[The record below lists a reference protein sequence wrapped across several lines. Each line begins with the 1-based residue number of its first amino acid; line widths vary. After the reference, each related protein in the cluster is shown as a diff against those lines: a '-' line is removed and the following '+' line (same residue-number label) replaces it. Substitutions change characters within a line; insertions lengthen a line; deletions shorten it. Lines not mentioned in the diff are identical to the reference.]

1 MHLKAMTLRGF
12 KSFASATTLRFEPG
26 ITCVVGPN
34 GSGKSNVVD
43 ALSWVM
49 GEQGAKSLRGGKME
63 DVIFAGTTGRPPL
76 GRAEVSLTIDNSD
89 GALPI
94 DYAEVTITRI
104 MFRNGGSEYQLNGDT
119 CRLLDIQELLSDSGI
134 GREMHVIVGQGQ
146 LDSVLH
152 ADPMGRRA
160 FIEEAAGV
168 LKHRKRK
175 EKALRKLDAMRAN
188 LARVQDLTDE
198 LRRQLKPLGRQ
209 AAVAR
214 RAAVIQADLRDAR
227 LRLLADD
234 LVRLREA
241 LRTEI
246 ADEAEL
252 KQRKEDAEGRLKAA
266 LAREAELEDEVRRL
280 APRLQQAQQTW
291 YELSQ
296 LAERV
301 RGTVSLADARVKS
314 ATAAPTEEPRG
325 RDPEDMER
333 EAARI
338 REQEAELEAALEAAE
353 HAREDTV
360 AHRAELERALAAE
373 ERRLKDAARAIADR
387 REGLARLTGQVNAAR
402 SRAASAQA
410 EIGRLAAARDEARE
424 RAAAAQEEYEQL
436 KAEVDGLD
444 ADDHELAG
452 RYEAARGAL
461 AEAESA
467 LTAAREAATAAERDR
482 AAVAARH
489 DALALGLRRK
499 DGTGA
504 LLAARDR
511 LTGLLG
517 PAAELLTVTPGY
529 EIPVSAALG
538 AAADAI
544 AVTNPSAAAEAI
556 RLLRSED
563 AGRASLLVSPGGGG
577 GLAAGGL
584 AGVPTQAGEAADA
597 ASGRGDAGPE
607 SGPGPVGGVPAQ
619 AAGASAGGSGAGLS
633 GPATESGPVGGLSA
647 QADGLTAEPGVYGG
661 LPGQQGLA
669 GGVSAGEVDPES
681 ARADTGPGG
690 GLPGQQG
697 PAGEVS
703 AQAGGAGD
711 AALGRADASLESG
724 PGPGGGVPAQ
734 VGGASAGGS
743 GTGLSGPATEP
754 GVSGGVADGVFA
766 QAGDAAPEPGPGS
779 LGGQAGEHGV
789 AGQFPA
795 QPDDTG
801 LSVPANGSPA
811 EPAAHSGVPAQASG
825 DGAGPS
831 AAASGSATEADVSG
845 GLPAQTAGAGHGPR
859 PGPVGGAAARV
870 TAGSGGVGSSAS
882 AGGSVVE
889 PEVSAGGFPAP
900 APGGDSGRSVSGAAS
915 GVQGREVARTAVGD
929 LVRGPVGLVEA
940 VRWMVRDAVVV
951 ASLDDAEELVGA
963 RPGVVAVTAEGD
975 VLGAHFAQ
983 GGSAGAPSL
992 LEVRASV
999 DEAAGELAELGVRC
1013 GELDEARRRAT
1024 ERRAECAALVEELG
1038 ERRRAAD
1045 REKSAVSGRLGRL
1058 SGQARG
1064 AVGEAERTDA
1074 AVAKA
1079 QEALERATQEVEE
1092 LAERLLVAEEAP
1104 VEEEP
1109 DTSLRDRLAAD
1120 GANARQTEMEA
1131 RLQVRTHEERVKGL
1145 AGRADALDRGARAE
1159 RAARARAEQRR
1170 ARLRHEAEVAGAVA
1184 AGTRQLLAHVEVSVV
1199 RAEAERAA
1207 AEAAK
1212 AERERELVAERN
1224 QGRDLKSELDK
1235 LTDSV
1240 HRGEVL
1246 GAEKRLRIEQL
1257 ETRALEE
1264 LGVEPAGLIAEYGPD
1279 QLVSPSPPAEGEEL
1293 PEDPAHP
1300 RNQPKPY
1307 VRSEQEKRLKS
1318 AERAYQQLGKVNPL
1332 ALEEFAALEERHK
1345 FLSEQLEDLKKTRA
1359 DLLQVVKSVDER
1371 VEQVFT
1377 EAYRDTAVQFEG
1389 VFSRLFPG
1397 GEGRLIL
1404 TDPENMLTTGVDVE
1418 ARPPGKKVKRLS
1430 LLSGG
1435 ERSLTAV
1442 ALLVSIFKARPSPF
1456 YVMDEVEAALDDTN
1470 LQRLIRIMQELQES
1484 SQLIVITHQKR
1495 TMEVADA
1502 LYGVSMQGDG
1512 VSKVISQRL
1521 R

>member
-1 MHLKAMTLRGF
+1 MHLKALTLRGF

-94 DYAEVTITRI
+94 EYSEVTITRI
-104 MFRNGGSEYQLNGDT
+104 MFRNGGSEYQINGDT

-175 EKALRKLDAMRAN
+175 EKALRKLDAMQAN

-234 LVRLREA
+234 LVRLRHA
-241 LRTEI
+241 LSNEI
-246 ADEAEL
+246 ADEAAL
-252 KQRKEDAEGRLKAA
+252 KQRKEAAETELKKA
-266 LAREAELEDEVRRL
+266 LQREAVLEDEVRRL
-280 APRLQQAQQTW
+280 TPRLQRAQETW

-301 RGTVSLADARVKS
+301 RGTISLADARVKS
-314 ATAAPTEEPRG
+314 ATSAPPEERRG

-353 HAREDTV
+353 RALEDTV
-360 AHRAELERALAAE
+360 AHRADLERELALE
-373 ERRLKDAARAIADR
+373 ERRLKDVARSIADR
-387 REGLARLTGQVNAAR
+387 RESLARLGGQVNAAR
-402 SRAASAQA
+402 SRAASARA
-410 EIGRLAAARDEARE
+410 EIDRLAAARDEAQD
-424 RAAAAQEEYEQL
+424 RAVAAQEEYEAL

-444 ADDHELAG
+444 ADDTELAE
-452 RYEAARGAL
+452 RHEAAKRAL
-461 AEAESA
+461 ADAESA
-467 LTAAREAATAAERDR
+467 LTAAREATTTAERRR
-482 AAVAARH
+482 AATQARH
-489 DALALGLRRK
+489 EALALGLRRK

-504 LLAARDR
+504 LLAAKDR
-511 LTGLLG
+511 LGGLLG
-517 PAAELLTVTPGY
+517 PAAELLTVTPGH
-529 EIPVSAALG
+529 EVALAAAFG

-544 AVTNPSAAAEAI
+544 AVTSPVAAAEAI
-556 RLLRSED
+556 RLLRKQD
-563 AGRASLLVSPGGGG
+563 AGRASLL
-577 GLAAGGL
+577 L
-584 AGVPTQAGEAADA
+584 AGAPEDPSAE
-597 ASGRGDAGPE
+597 RGDSP
-607 SGPGPVGGVPAQ
+607 
-619 AAGASAGGSGAGLS
+619 
-633 GPATESGPVGGLSA
+633 
-647 QADGLTAEPGVYGG
+647 
-661 LPGQQGLA
+661 
-669 GGVSAGEVDPES
+669 
-681 ARADTGPGG
+681 TGPGT
-690 GLPGQQG
+690 PVDPVRPPAAAP
-697 PAGEVS
+697 PAGHF
-703 AQAGGAGD
+703 
-711 AALGRADASLESG
+711 
-724 PGPGGGVPAQ
+724 
-734 VGGASAGGS
+734 
-743 GTGLSGPATEP
+743 AT
-754 GVSGGVADGVFA
+754 
-766 QAGDAAPEPGPGS
+766 
-779 LGGQAGEHGV
+779 
-789 AGQFPA
+789 
-795 QPDDTG
+795 
-801 LSVPANGSPA
+801 
-811 EPAAHSGVPAQASG
+811 
-825 DGAGPS
+825 
-831 AAASGSATEADVSG
+831 
-845 GLPAQTAGAGHGPR
+845 
-859 PGPVGGAAARV
+859 
-870 TAGSGGVGSSAS
+870 
-882 AGGSVVE
+882 
-889 PEVSAGGFPAP
+889 
-900 APGGDSGRSVSGAAS
+900 
-915 GVQGREVARTAVGD
+915 D
-929 LVRGPVGLVEA
+929 LVRGPSDLMPA
-940 VRWMVRDAVVV
+940 VRRLLHGVVV
-951 ASLDDAEELVGA
+951 VGTLEDAEELVYA
-963 RPGVVAVTAEGD
+963 RPDLTAVTAEGD
-975 VLGAHFAQ
+975 LLGAHFAH

-992 LEVRASV
+992 LEVQASV
-999 DEAAGELAELGVRC
+999 DEAAAELEELAVRCEELAEAQQAAVA
-1013 GELDEARRRAT
+1013 ARR
-1024 ERRAECAALVEELG
+1024 ERAALVEELG
-1038 ERRRAAD
+1038 ERRRAAE
-1045 REKSAVSGRLGRL
+1045 REKSAVAQQLGRL
-1058 SGQARG
+1058 AGQARG
-1064 AVGEAERTDA
+1064 AAGEAERSTA
-1074 AVAKA
+1074 AAARA
-1079 QEALERATQEVEE
+1079 QEALDRAVEEAEE
-1092 LAERLLVAEEAP
+1092 LAERLAVAEEMP

-1109 DTSLRDRLAAD
+1109 DTSVRDRLAAD

-1145 AGRADALDRGARAE
+1145 AGRADALDRAARAE
-1159 RAARARAEQRR
+1159 REARARAEQRR
-1170 ARLRHEAEVAGAVA
+1170 ARLRHEAAVA
-1184 AGTRQLLAHVEVSVV
+1184 EAVASGARQLLAHVEVSLV
-1199 RAEAERAA
+1199 RAERERAA
-1207 AEAAK
+1207 ADAAK
-1212 AERERELVAERN
+1212 ARREQELARARTE
-1224 QGRDLKSELDK
+1224 GRDLKAELDK

-1246 GAEKRLRIEQL
+1246 GAEKRMRIEQL
-1257 ETRALEE
+1257 ETKALEE
-1264 LGVEPAGLIAEYGPD
+1264 LGVEPEGLVAEYGPD
-1279 QLVSPSPPAEGEEL
+1279 QLVPPSPPAEGEVL
-1293 PEDPAHP
+1293 PDDPEHP
-1300 RNQPKPY
+1300 RNQP
-1307 VRSEQEKRLKS
+1307 RTFHRAEQEKRLRA
-1318 AERAYQQLGKVNPL
+1318 AERAYTQLGKVNPL

-1345 FLSEQLEDLKKTRA
+1345 FLSEQLDDLKKTRA
-1359 DLLQVVKSVDER
+1359 DLLQVVKEVDER

-1377 EAYRDTAVQFEG
+1377 EAYWDTAREFEG

-1404 TDPENMLTTGVDVE
+1404 TDPDNMLTTGVDVE

-1442 ALLVSIFKARPSPF
+1442 AMLVSIFKARPSPF

-1470 LQRLIRIMQELQES
+1470 LQRLIRIMQELQEA

>member
-1 MHLKAMTLRGF
+1 MHLKALTLRGF

-94 DYAEVTITRI
+94 DYAEVTLTRI
-104 MFRNGGSEYQLNGDT
+104 MFRGGSSEYQINGDT
-119 CRLLDIQELLSDSGI
+119 CRLLDIQDLLSDSGI

-175 EKALRKLDAMRAN
+175 EKALRKLDAMQAN

-227 LRLLADD
+227 LRLLSDD
-234 LVRLREA
+234 LVRLQEA
-241 LRTEI
+241 LKAEV
-246 ADEAEL
+246 ADEAAL
-252 KQRKEDAEGRLKAA
+252 KERKESTERELKAA
-266 LAREAELEDEVRRL
+266 LATEAELEDEVRRL
-280 APRLQQAQQTW
+280 APRLQRGQQTW

-314 ATAAPTEEPRG
+314 ATAQPPEERRG

-338 REQEAELEAALEAAE
+338 REQEAELAAALEAAE
-353 HAREDTV
+353 RALEDTV
-360 AHRAELERALAAE
+360 AHRAELERELAAE
-373 ERRLKDAARAIADR
+373 ERRLKDVARAIADR
-387 REGLARLTGQVNAAR
+387 REGLARLHGQVNAAR

-410 EIGRLAAARDEARE
+410 EIDRLAAARDEAQE
-424 RAAAAQEEYEQL
+424 RAVAAQEEYEQL

-444 ADDHELAG
+444 ADDTELG
-452 RYEAARGAL
+452 ERYEAARRDL
-461 AEAESA
+461 AESETA
-467 LTAAREAATAAERDR
+467 LTAAREAATEADRRR
-482 AAVAARH
+482 AATRARH
-489 DALALGLRRK
+489 EALSLGLRRK

-504 LLAARDR
+504 LLGARDS
-511 LTGLLG
+511 LGGLLG
-517 PAAELLTVTPGY
+517 PAAELLTVAPGY
-529 EIPVSAALG
+529 EIPVAAALG
-538 AAADAI
+538 AAADAL
-544 AVTNPSAAAEAI
+544 AVSGPASAVEAL
-556 RLLRSED
+556 RLLRKQD
-563 AGRASLLVSPGGGG
+563 AGRAALLLTGADPYEP
-577 GLAAGGL
+577 A
-584 AGVPTQAGEAADA
+584 AGEAAPD
-597 ASGRGDAGPE
+597 P
-607 SGPGPVGGVPAQ
+607 
-619 AAGASAGGSGAGLS
+619 GASPSPQTPAAPRTPAVHPD
-633 GPATESGPVGGLSA
+633 GPAPAAAPAESRTALPA
-647 QADGLTAEPGVYGG
+647 AEPA
-661 LPGQQGLA
+661 P
-669 GGVSAGEVDPES
+669 
-681 ARADTGPGG
+681 
-690 GLPGQQG
+690 
-697 PAGEVS
+697 
-703 AQAGGAGD
+703 
-711 AALGRADASLESG
+711 
-724 PGPGGGVPAQ
+724 
-734 VGGASAGGS
+734 
-743 GTGLSGPATEP
+743 
-754 GVSGGVADGVFA
+754 
-766 QAGDAAPEPGPGS
+766 DAAPAALPAPDAPPAARRAALPADGPP
-779 LGGQAGEHGV
+779 
-789 AGQFPA
+789 PA
-795 QPDDTG
+795 ALPAPDAP
-801 LSVPANGSPA
+801 PAA
-811 EPAAHSGVPAQASG
+811 RRAALPAAHPY
-825 DGAGPS
+825 PS
-831 AAASGSATEADVSG
+831 AVS
-845 GLPAQTAGAGHGPR
+845 
-859 PGPVGGAAARV
+859 
-870 TAGSGGVGSSAS
+870 
-882 AGGSVVE
+882 
-889 PEVSAGGFPAP
+889 
-900 APGGDSGRSVSGAAS
+900 
-915 GVQGREVARTAVGD
+915 
-929 LVRGPVGLVEA
+929 LVRGPDELMGA
-940 VRWMVRDAVVV
+940 VRRLLDGMVVV
-951 ASLDDAEELVGA
+951 GTLEEAEELVRA
-963 RPGVVAVTAEGD
+963 HPRLTAVTAEGD
-975 VLGAHFAQ
+975 LLGAHFAH
-983 GGSAGAPSL
+983 GGSAGVPSL

-999 DEAAGELAELGVRC
+999 DEAAAELAELAVRC
-1013 GELDEARRRAT
+1013 EELAAAEREASERRRA
-1024 ERRAECAALVEELG
+1024 AAAFVEELA

-1045 REKSAVSGRLGRL
+1045 REKSAVAKEFGRLA
-1058 SGQARG
+1058 GQARG
-1064 AVGEAERTDA
+1064 AAGEAERTAA
-1074 AVAKA
+1074 AVARA
-1079 QEALERATQEVEE
+1079 EEALEKALHEAEE
-1092 LAERLLVAEEAP
+1092 LTERLLVAEETPA
-1104 VEEEP
+1104 EEEP
-1109 DTSLRDRLAAD
+1109 DTSVRDRLAAD

-1131 RLQVRTHEERVKGL
+1131 RLQLRTHEERVKGL
-1145 AGRADALDRGARAE
+1145 AGRADSLDRAARAE
-1159 RAARARAEQRR
+1159 REARARAEQRR
-1170 ARLRHEAEVAGAVA
+1170 ARMRHEAEVATAVA
-1184 AGTRQLLAHVEVSVV
+1184 AGARGLLAHIEVSLV
-1199 RAEAERAA
+1199 RAEQERAL

-1212 AERERELVAERN
+1212 NAREQGLAAARGRGRELKA
-1224 QGRDLKSELDK
+1224 ELDK

-1257 ETRALEE
+1257 ETKALEE
-1264 LGVEPAGLIAEYGPD
+1264 LGVEPAGLVSEYGPH
-1279 QLVSPSPPAEGEEL
+1279 QLVPPSPPAEGEEL
-1293 PEDPAHP
+1293 PEDPEHP
-1300 RNQPKPY
+1300 RNQPRPF
-1307 VRSEQEKRLKS
+1307 VRAEQEKRLKA

-1332 ALEEFAALEERHK
+1332 ALEEFAALEERHQ

-1359 DLLQVVKSVDER
+1359 DLLQVVKEVDVR

-1377 EAYRDTAVQFEG
+1377 EAYRDTAREFEG

-1404 TDPENMLTTGVDVE
+1404 TDPDNMLTTGVDVE

>member
-1 MHLKAMTLRGF
+1 MHLKALTLRGF

-94 DYAEVTITRI
+94 EYAEVTITRI
-104 MFRNGGSEYQLNGDT
+104 MFRNGGSEYQINGDT

-175 EKALRKLDAMRAN
+175 EKALRKLDAMQAN

-234 LVRLREA
+234 LVRLRQALQAEVADEA
-241 LRTEI
+241 ALKERKD
-246 ADEAEL
+246 AAEAEL
-252 KQRKEDAEGRLKAA
+252 KKA
-266 LAREAELEDEVRRL
+266 LQREAQLEDEVRRL
-280 APRLQQAQQTW
+280 TPRLQRAQQTW
-291 YELSQ
+291 HELSQ

-301 RGTVSLADARVKS
+301 RGTISLADARVKS
-314 ATAAPTEEPRG
+314 ASSQPPEERRG

-333 EAARI
+333 EATRI

-353 HAREDTV
+353 RALEDTV
-360 AHRAELERALAAE
+360 DHRAELERELAVE
-373 ERRLKDAARAIADR
+373 ERRLKDVARAIADR
-387 REGLARLTGQVNAAR
+387 REGLARLNGQVNAAR

-410 EIGRLAAARDEARE
+410 EIDRLASARDEAQE
-424 RAAAAQEEYEQL
+424 RAVAAQEEYEAL

-444 ADDHELAG
+444 AGDADLTERH
-452 RYEAARGAL
+452 EAAKSAL
-461 AEAESA
+461 AEAETA
-467 LTAAREAATAAERDR
+467 LATAREAATSAERRR
-482 AAVAARH
+482 AATQARH
-489 DALALGLRRK
+489 EALALGLRRK

-504 LLAARDR
+504 LLEAQDR

-517 PAAELLTVTPGY
+517 PAAELLSVTPGH
-529 EIPVSAALG
+529 EVPLAAAFG

-544 AVTNPSAAAEAI
+544 AVTTPSSAADAI
-556 RLLRSED
+556 RLLRKRD
-563 AGRASLLVSPGGGG
+563 AGRAALLLAGAPEETAARASALDAAQPTGTRPAAAPPYGDPGG
-577 GLAAGGL
+577 A
-584 AGVPTQAGEAADA
+584 PPE
-597 ASGRGDAGPE
+597 RG
-607 SGPGPVGGVPAQ
+607 GPGYPY
-619 AAGASAGGSGAGLS
+619 AA
-633 GPATESGPVGGLSA
+633 
-647 QADGLTAEPGVYGG
+647 
-661 LPGQQGLA
+661 
-669 GGVSAGEVDPES
+669 
-681 ARADTGPGG
+681 
-690 GLPGQQG
+690 
-697 PAGEVS
+697 
-703 AQAGGAGD
+703 
-711 AALGRADASLESG
+711 
-724 PGPGGGVPAQ
+724 
-734 VGGASAGGS
+734 
-743 GTGLSGPATEP
+743 
-754 GVSGGVADGVFA
+754 
-766 QAGDAAPEPGPGS
+766 
-779 LGGQAGEHGV
+779 
-789 AGQFPA
+789 
-795 QPDDTG
+795 
-801 LSVPANGSPA
+801 
-811 EPAAHSGVPAQASG
+811 
-825 DGAGPS
+825 
-831 AAASGSATEADVSG
+831 
-845 GLPAQTAGAGHGPR
+845 
-859 PGPVGGAAARV
+859 
-870 TAGSGGVGSSAS
+870 
-882 AGGSVVE
+882 
-889 PEVSAGGFPAP
+889 
-900 APGGDSGRSVSGAAS
+900 
-915 GVQGREVARTAVGD
+915 D
-929 LVRGPVGLVEA
+929 LVRGPSELMPA
-940 VRWMVRDAVVV
+940 VRRLLRGIVVV
-951 ASLDDAEELVGA
+951 GTLEDAEDLVYA
-963 RPGVVAVTAEGD
+963 RPDLTAVTAEGD
-975 VLGAHFAQ
+975 LLGAHFAH

-992 LEVRASV
+992 LEVQASV
-999 DEAAGELAELGVRC
+999 DEAAAELEELAVRC
-1013 GELDEARRRAT
+1013 EELTEAQHLAT
-1024 ERRAECAALVEELG
+1024 EQRRERVALVEELG
-1038 ERRRAAD
+1038 ERRRAGE
-1045 REKSAVSGRLGRL
+1045 RERSAVAQQLGRL
-1058 SGQARG
+1058 AGQARG
-1064 AVGEAERTDA
+1064 AAGEAERSTA
-1074 AVAKA
+1074 AAARA
-1079 QEALERATQEVEE
+1079 QEALDRAVQEAEE
-1092 LAERLLVAEEAP
+1092 LAERLAVAEEMP

-1109 DTSLRDRLAAD
+1109 DTSVRDRLAAD

-1145 AGRADALDRGARAE
+1145 AGRADSLDRAARAE
-1159 RAARARAEQRR
+1159 REARARAEQRR
-1170 ARLRHEAEVAGAVA
+1170 ARLRHEAAVAEAVA
-1184 AGTRQLLAHVEVSVV
+1184 AGARQLLAHVEVSVG
-1199 RAEAERAA
+1199 RADEERAA
-1207 AEAAK
+1207 AESAK
-1212 AERERELVAERN
+1212 ALREQDLVAARN
-1224 QGRDLKSELDK
+1224 EGRDLKAELDK

-1257 ETRALEE
+1257 ESKALEE
-1264 LGVEPAGLIAEYGPD
+1264 LGVEPAGLVADYGPD
-1279 QLVSPSPPAEGEEL
+1279 QLVPPSPPAEGEEL
-1293 PEDPAHP
+1293 PEDPEHP
-1300 RNQPKPY
+1300 RNQPRPF
-1307 VRSEQEKRLKS
+1307 VRGEQEKRLRS

-1359 DLLQVVKSVDER
+1359 DLLQVVKEVDER

-1377 EAYRDTAVQFEG
+1377 EAFWDTAREFEG

-1397 GEGRLIL
+1397 GDGRLIL
-1404 TDPENMLTTGVDVE
+1404 TDPDNMLTTGVDVE

-1442 ALLVSIFKARPSPF
+1442 AMLVSIFKARPSPF

-1470 LQRLIRIMQELQES
+1470 LQRLIRIMQELQEA

>member
-1 MHLKAMTLRGF
+1 MHLKALTLRGF

-94 DYAEVTITRI
+94 EYAEVTITRI
-104 MFRNGGSEYQLNGDT
+104 MFRNGGSEYQINGDT

-134 GREMHVIVGQGQ
+134 GREMHVIVGQGR

-152 ADPMGRRA
+152 ADPTGRRA

-175 EKALRKLDAMRAN
+175 EKALRKLEAMGAN

-241 LRTEI
+241 LREEI
-246 ADEAEL
+246 ADEAAL
-252 KQRKEDAEGRLKAA
+252 KKRREAAEADLKAA
-266 LAREAELEDEVRRL
+266 LAREADLEDEVRRL
-280 APRLQQAQQTW
+280 APRLQRAQQTW

-301 RGTVSLADARVKS
+301 RGTISLADARVKS
-314 ATAAPTEEPRG
+314 ATAAPEEERRG

-353 HAREDTV
+353 HALEDTT
-360 AHRAELERALAAE
+360 AHRAELERQLASE
-373 ERRLKDAARAIADR
+373 ERRLRDAARAIADR
-387 REGLARLTGQVNAAR
+387 REGLARLNGQVNAAR
-402 SRAASAQA
+402 SRAGSAQA
-410 EIGRLAAARDEARE
+410 EIDRLAASRDEAQE
-424 RAAAAQEEYEQL
+424 RAVAAQEEYEQL
-436 KAEVDGLD
+436 KAEVEGLD
-444 ADDHELAG
+444 AGDAELAEQHEAAKRELAG
-452 RYEAARGAL
+452 
-461 AEAESA
+461 AESA
-467 LTAAREAATAAERDR
+467 LGAAREAVTAAERSR
-482 AAVAARH
+482 AAVSARH
-489 DALALGLRRK
+489 EALSLGLRRK
-499 DGTGA
+499 DGTGV
-504 LLAARDR
+504 LLGAGDR

-517 PAAELLTVTPGY
+517 PVAELLTVAPGY
-529 EIPVSAALG
+529 EVAVAAALG
-538 AAADAI
+538 AAADAV
-544 AVTNPSAAAEAI
+544 AVTGPATAADAI
-556 RLLRSED
+556 RLLRKQD
-563 AGRASLLVSPGGGG
+563 AGRAALLTGG
-577 GLAAGGL
+577 AAGG
-584 AGVPTQAGEAADA
+584 Q
-597 ASGRGDAGPE
+597 
-607 SGPGPVGGVPAQ
+607 VPAQ
-619 AAGASAGGSGAGLS
+619 ATEQLR
-633 GPATESGPVGGLSA
+633 GPG
-647 QADGLTAEPGVYGG
+647 D
-661 LPGQQGLA
+661 GLA
-669 GGVSAGEVDPES
+669 GQV
-681 ARADTGPGG
+681 PG
-690 GLPGQQG
+690 
-697 PAGEVS
+697 
-703 AQAGGAGD
+703 
-711 AALGRADASLESG
+711 
-724 PGPGGGVPAQ
+724 
-734 VGGASAGGS
+734 
-743 GTGLSGPATEP
+743 
-754 GVSGGVADGVFA
+754 
-766 QAGDAAPEPGPGS
+766 
-779 LGGQAGEHGV
+779 
-789 AGQFPA
+789 
-795 QPDDTG
+795 
-801 LSVPANGSPA
+801 
-811 EPAAHSGVPAQASG
+811 QASG
-825 DGAGPS
+825 AEHAPS
-831 AAASGSATEADVSG
+831 AVTASGAVPDATASG
-845 GLPAQTAGAGHGPR
+845 TATAGAVQAGQAVATGE
-859 PGPVGGAAARV
+859 
-870 TAGSGGVGSSAS
+870 TA
-882 AGGSVVE
+882 
-889 PEVSAGGFPAP
+889 AP
-900 APGGDSGRSVSGAAS
+900 A
-915 GVQGREVARTAVGD
+915 VAG
-929 LVRGPVGLVEA
+929 LVRGPAELVAAVGRL
-940 VRWMVRDAVVV
+940 VRDMVVV
-951 ASLDDAEELVGA
+951 GTLEDAEELVA
-963 RPGVVAVTAEGD
+963 SHPGLTAVTAEGD
-975 VLGAHFAQ
+975 VLGAHFAH

-992 LEVRASV
+992 LEVQASV
-999 DEAAGELAELGVRC
+999 DEAAAELAELAVRC
-1013 GELDEARRRAT
+1013 EELASAQRAAAA
-1024 ERRAECAALVEELG
+1024 RRAEGAARAEELG
-1038 ERRRAAD
+1038 ERRRAGE
-1045 REKSAVSGRLGRL
+1045 REKSGVAQQLGRL
-1058 SGQARG
+1058 AGQARG
-1064 AVGEAERTDA
+1064 AAGEAERMTASA
-1074 AVAKA
+1074 ARA
-1079 QEALERATQEVEE
+1079 QEALERATEEAEE
-1092 LAERLLVAEEAP
+1092 LAERLLVAEETP

-1109 DTSLRDRLAAD
+1109 DTSVRDRLAAD

-1131 RLQVRTHEERVKGL
+1131 RLQARTHEERVKAL

-1159 RAARARAEQRR
+1159 REARARAEQRR
-1170 ARLRHEAEVAGAVA
+1170 ARLRHEAAVA
-1184 AGTRQLLAHVEVSVV
+1184 TAVASGARQLLAHVEVSVV
-1199 RAEAERAA
+1199 RAEEERGR

-1212 AERERELVAERN
+1212 AGRERELAAERGR
-1224 QGRDLKSELDK
+1224 GRDLKSELDR

-1246 GAEKRLRIEQL
+1246 GAEKRLRMEQV
-1257 ETRALEE
+1257 EAKALEE
-1264 LGVEPAGLIAEYGPD
+1264 FGVEPAGLAEEYGPG
-1279 QLVSPSPPAEGEEL
+1279 QLVPPSPAAEGEEL
-1293 PEDPAHP
+1293 PEDPGDP
-1300 RNQPKPY
+1300 RNRPRPF
-1307 VRSEQEKRLKS
+1307 VRAEQEKRLKA

-1332 ALEEFAALEERHK
+1332 ALEEFSALEERHK

-1359 DLLQVVKSVDER
+1359 DLMQVIKEVDER

-1377 EAYRDTAVQFEG
+1377 EAFRDTAREFEG

-1404 TDPENMLTTGVDVE
+1404 TDPDNMLTTGLDVE

-1470 LQRLIRIMQELQES
+1470 LQRLIRIMEELQES

>member
-1 MHLKAMTLRGF
+1 MHLKALTLRGF

-94 DYAEVTITRI
+94 EYAEVTITRI
-104 MFRNGGSEYQLNGDT
+104 MFRNGGSEYQINGDT

-134 GREMHVIVGQGQ
+134 GREMHVIVGQGR

-175 EKALRKLDAMRAN
+175 EKALRKLEAMGAN
-188 LARVQDLTDE
+188 LARVQDLTGE

-214 RAAVIQADLRDAR
+214 RAAVIQADLRDSR

-234 LVRLREA
+234 LVRLNEA

-246 ADEAEL
+246 ADEAAL
-252 KQRKEDAEGRLKAA
+252 RQRREAAEADLKAA
-266 LAREAELEDEVRRL
+266 LGREAELEGEVRRL
-280 APRLQQAQQTW
+280 APRLQRAQQTW

-301 RGTVSLADARVKS
+301 RGTISLADARVKS
-314 ATAAPTEEPRG
+314 ATEAPDDERG
-325 RDPEDMER
+325 QGFRDPESMER

-338 REQEAELEAALEAAE
+338 REQEAELTAALEAAE
-353 HAREDTV
+353 HALEDTT
-360 AHRAELERALAAE
+360 AHRADLERELAAE

-387 REGLARLTGQVNAAR
+387 REGLARLRGQVNAAR
-402 SRAASAQA
+402 SRAGSAQA
-410 EIGRLAAARDEARE
+410 EIDRLATSRDEARD
-424 RAAAAQEEYEQL
+424 RAVAAQEEYEAL

-444 ADDHELAG
+444 ADDAELGERHDAAKRELAG
-452 RYEAARGAL
+452 AEAAH
-461 AEAESA
+461 S
-467 LTAAREAATAAERDR
+467 AAREAATAVERKR

-489 DALALGLRRK
+489 EALALGLRRK

-504 LLAARDR
+504 LLDAQNRPA
-511 LTGLLG
+511 GLLG
-517 PAAELLTVTPGY
+517 PAAELLTVVPGH
-529 EIPVSAALG
+529 EIAVAAALG

-544 AVTNPSAAAEAI
+544 AATDPATAADAI
-556 RLLRSED
+556 RLLRKQD
-563 AGRASLLVSPGGGG
+563 AGRAALLLG
-577 GLAAGGL
+577 
-584 AGVPTQAGEAADA
+584 ADPRLRDTA
-597 ASGRGDAGPE
+597 VED
-607 SGPGPVGGVPAQ
+607 
-619 AAGASAGGSGAGLS
+619 GSGAGAGRAPAVVDLVS
-633 GPATESGPVGGLSA
+633 GPAELMGAVRRLVRDMVVVGTLE
-647 QADGLTAEPGVYGG
+647 DAEDLV
-661 LPGQQGLA
+661 
-669 GGVSAGEVDPES
+669 
-681 ARADTGPGG
+681 
-690 GLPGQQG
+690 
-697 PAGEVS
+697 
-703 AQAGGAGD
+703 
-711 AALGRADASLESG
+711 
-724 PGPGGGVPAQ
+724 
-734 VGGASAGGS
+734 
-743 GTGLSGPATEP
+743 
-754 GVSGGVADGVFA
+754 
-766 QAGDAAPEPGPGS
+766 
-779 LGGQAGEHGV
+779 
-789 AGQFPA
+789 
-795 QPDDTG
+795 
-801 LSVPANGSPA
+801 
-811 EPAAHSGVPAQASG
+811 AAH
-825 DGAGPS
+825 
-831 AAASGSATEADVSG
+831 
-845 GLPAQTAGAGHGPR
+845 
-859 PGPVGGAAARV
+859 
-870 TAGSGGVGSSAS
+870 
-882 AGGSVVE
+882 
-889 PEVSAGGFPAP
+889 PE
-900 APGGDSGRSVSGAAS
+900 
-915 GVQGREVARTAVGD
+915 
-929 LVRGPVGLVEA
+929 LI
-940 VRWMVRDAVVV
+940 
-951 ASLDDAEELVGA
+951 
-963 RPGVVAVTAEGD
+963 AVTGEGD
-975 VLGAHFAQ
+975 VLGAHFAH

-992 LEVRASV
+992 LEVQASV
-999 DEAAGELAELGVRC
+999 DEAAAELTELAVRC
-1013 GELDEARRRAT
+1013 EELAAAQQFAGERRRS
-1024 ERRAECAALVEELG
+1024 CAALVEELG
-1038 ERRRAAD
+1038 ERRRAAE
-1045 REKSAVSGRLGRL
+1045 REKSGVAQQLGRL
-1058 SGQARG
+1058 AGQARG
-1064 AVGEAERTDA
+1064 AAGEAERTTASA
-1074 AVAKA
+1074 ARA
-1079 QEALERATQEVEE
+1079 QEALERAAEEAEE
-1092 LAERLLVAEEAP
+1092 LAERLLVAEETP

-1109 DTSLRDRLAAD
+1109 DTSVRDRLAAD

-1131 RLQVRTHEERVKGL
+1131 RLQARTHEERVKAL
-1145 AGRADALDRGARAE
+1145 AGRADSLDRGARAE
-1159 RAARARAEQRR
+1159 REARARAEQRR
-1170 ARLRHEAEVAGAVA
+1170 ARLRHEAEVASAVA
-1184 AGTRQLLAHVEVSVV
+1184 SGARQLLAHVEVSVV
-1199 RAEAERAA
+1199 RAEEERAS

-1212 AERERELVAERN
+1212 AERERGLAAER
-1224 QGRDLKSELDK
+1224 GRGRALKDELDK

-1257 ETRALEE
+1257 EAKALEE
-1264 LGVEPAGLIAEYGPD
+1264 LGVEPAGLAAEYGPD
-1279 QLVSPSPPAEGEEL
+1279 QLVPPSPAAEGEEL
-1293 PEDPAHP
+1293 PDDPEHP
-1300 RNQPKPY
+1300 RNRPQPF
-1307 VRSEQEKRLKS
+1307 VRAEQEKRLRA

-1332 ALEEFAALEERHK
+1332 ALEEFSALEERHN

-1359 DLLQVVKSVDER
+1359 DLMQVIKEVDER

-1377 EAYRDTAVQFEG
+1377 EAFRDTAREFEG

-1404 TDPENMLTTGVDVE
+1404 TDPDNMLTTGLDVE

-1442 ALLVSIFKARPSPF
+1442 ALLVAIFKARPSPF

-1470 LQRLIRIMQELQES
+1470 LQRLIRIMEELQES

>member
-1 MHLKAMTLRGF
+1 MHLKALTLRGF

-94 DYAEVTITRI
+94 EYAEVTITRI
-104 MFRNGGSEYQLNGDT
+104 MFRNGGSEYQINGDT
-119 CRLLDIQELLSDSGI
+119 CRLLDIQDLLSDSGI

-152 ADPMGRRA
+152 ADPTGRRA

-175 EKALRKLDAMRAN
+175 EKALRKLDAMQAN

-234 LVRLREA
+234 LVRLRQA
-241 LRTEI
+241 LQTEV
-246 ADEAEL
+246 ADEAALKERKDAAEQEL
-252 KQRKEDAEGRLKAA
+252 KKA
-266 LAREAELEDEVRRL
+266 LQREALLEDEVRQL
-280 APRLQQAQQTW
+280 TPRLQRAQQTW

-314 ATAAPTEEPRG
+314 ATSAPPEERRG

-353 HAREDTV
+353 HALEDTV
-360 AHRAELERALAAE
+360 AHRAELERELIQE
-373 ERRLKDAARAIADR
+373 ERRLKDVARAIADR
-387 REGLARLTGQVNAAR
+387 REGLARLGGQVNAAR
-402 SRAASAQA
+402 SRAASAKA
-410 EIGRLAAARDEARE
+410 EIDRLAAARDESQE
-424 RAAAAQEEYEQL
+424 RAVAAQEEYEAL

-444 ADDHELAG
+444 AGDAELAE
-452 RYEAARGAL
+452 RHDAAKRRL
-461 AEAESA
+461 AEAEAA
-467 LTAAREAATAAERDR
+467 LTVAREAVTAAERKR
-482 AAVAARH
+482 AATQARH
-489 DALALGLRRK
+489 EALAMGLRRK

-504 LLAARDR
+504 LLGAKDR

-517 PAAELLTVTPGY
+517 PAAELLTVTPGH
-529 EIPVSAALG
+529 EAALAAAFG
-538 AAADAI
+538 AAADAL
-544 AVTNPSAAAEAI
+544 AVTSPSAAADAI
-556 RLLRSED
+556 RLLRKQD
-563 AGRASLLVSPGGGG
+563 AGRASLL
-577 GLAAGGL
+577 
-584 AGVPTQAGEAADA
+584 
-597 ASGRGDAGPE
+597 
-607 SGPGPVGGVPAQ
+607 
-619 AAGASAGGSGAGLS
+619 
-633 GPATESGPVGGLSA
+633 
-647 QADGLTAEPGVYGG
+647 
-661 LPGQQGLA
+661 LA
-669 GGVSAGEVDPES
+669 GGAEDAPFRGPGNGATSHDGP
-681 ARADTGPGG
+681 ADTTH
-690 GLPGQQG
+690 QH
-697 PAGEVS
+697 
-703 AQAGGAGD
+703 
-711 AALGRADASLESG
+711 AA
-724 PGPGGGVPAQ
+724 
-734 VGGASAGGS
+734 
-743 GTGLSGPATEP
+743 
-754 GVSGGVADGVFA
+754 
-766 QAGDAAPEPGPGS
+766 
-779 LGGQAGEHGV
+779 
-789 AGQFPA
+789 
-795 QPDDTG
+795 
-801 LSVPANGSPA
+801 
-811 EPAAHSGVPAQASG
+811 
-825 DGAGPS
+825 
-831 AAASGSATEADVSG
+831 
-845 GLPAQTAGAGHGPR
+845 
-859 PGPVGGAAARV
+859 
-870 TAGSGGVGSSAS
+870 
-882 AGGSVVE
+882 
-889 PEVSAGGFPAP
+889 
-900 APGGDSGRSVSGAAS
+900 
-915 GVQGREVARTAVGD
+915 D
-929 LVRGPVGLVEA
+929 LVRAPQDLLPA
-940 VRWMVRDAVVV
+940 VRRLLHGIVVV
-951 ASLDDAEELVGA
+951 GTLEDAEDLVYA
-963 RPGVVAVTAEGD
+963 HPHLTAVTAEGD
-975 VLGAHFAQ
+975 LLGAHFAH

-992 LEVRASV
+992 LEVQASV
-999 DEAAGELAELGVRC
+999 DQAAAELEELAVQCEELG
-1013 GELDEARRRAT
+1013 EAQHAAVAHRKEST
-1024 ERRAECAALVEELG
+1024 ALVEELG

-1045 REKSAVSGRLGRL
+1045 REKSAVAQQLGRL
-1058 SGQARG
+1058 AGQAKG
-1064 AVGEAERTDA
+1064 AAGEAERSSA
-1074 AVAKA
+1074 AAARA
-1079 QEALERATQEVEE
+1079 QDALERAIEEVEE
-1092 LAERLLVAEEAP
+1092 LAERLAVAEEMP

-1109 DTSLRDRLAAD
+1109 DTSVRDRLAAD

-1145 AGRADALDRGARAE
+1145 AGRADSLDRAARAE
-1159 RAARARAEQRR
+1159 RDARARAEQRR
-1170 ARLRHEAEVAGAVA
+1170 ARLRHEAAVA
-1184 AGTRQLLAHVEVSVV
+1184 EAVASGARQLLAHVEVSLA
-1199 RAEAERAA
+1199 RADEERTAA
-1207 AEAAK
+1207 DAAK
-1212 AERERELVAERN
+1212 ALRERELTAARN
-1224 QGRDLKSELDK
+1224 TGRDLKSELDK

-1246 GAEKRLRIEQL
+1246 GAEKRMRIEQL
-1257 ETRALEE
+1257 ETKALEE
-1264 LGVEPAGLIAEYGPD
+1264 LGVEPAGLIDEYGPH
-1279 QLVSPSPPAEGEEL
+1279 QPVPPSPPAEGEEL
-1293 PEDPAHP
+1293 PDDPEHP
-1300 RNQPKPY
+1300 RNQPKQFH
-1307 VRSEQEKRLKS
+1307 RAEQEKRLKA

-1345 FLSEQLEDLKKTRA
+1345 FLSEQLEDLKKTRI
-1359 DLLQVVKSVDER
+1359 DLLQVVKEVDER

-1377 EAYRDTAVQFEG
+1377 EAYRDTAREFEG

-1404 TDPENMLTTGVDVE
+1404 TDPDNMLTTGVDVE

-1470 LQRLIRIMQELQES
+1470 LQRLIRIMQELQEA